1 MIYGVYVSK
10 CVCVCVCVCVYA
22 RADLTSLRTMQ
33 RDVGKE
39 TGGDRRTWSL
49 GTRPPAGLCPL

>member
-1 MIYGVYVSK
+1 M